1 MYVTRVTLLSAVSIV
16 NHRSIEGVRM
26 ATSTTTDVP
35 APVTSAAHDKRLFVW
50 AFIGLLMSMLLAALD
65 QTIVSTAL
73 PSIVGEL
80 NGLDHIAWVI
90 TAYLLAA
97 TIGLP
102 IYGKAG
108 DLYGRKPVLI
118 FAIVTFL
125 VGSVLAGMATSMLQL
140 IIFRAIQ
147 GVGGGGL
154 MIGAQAIIADLVP
167 PRERGKYMGLMGA
180 VFGLSSVAG
189 PLIGGFF
196 TDSVGWRWIFYINI
210 PLGLLALTTVIFA
223 LHLPK
228 RQLAKPHID
237 VAGMVLVVIFST
249 AAVFTT
255 SWAGTT
261 YAWAS
266 PQILGLLAGL
276 VVTAFLFVLVERRA
290 QEPIMP
296 LSLFRLRNFNLPAL
310 AGVTVGVAMFST
322 IAYLPTYLQMVEGV
336 SATMSGL
343 MLIPM
348 TAGMLTSTISTG
360 RLISKTGRYKIFLI
374 IGPIIGAA
382 GLAMLSTIAAGTPY
396 WFIAVGMFVVG
407 LGVGCSMQN
416 LVLVVQ
422 NDVPHSIVGVATSS
436 VAYFRQIGASVG
448 IAVFGSLFVSR
459 LVDAFAS
466 MPRGPGGA
474 PGVNPGEVR
483 SLTPKVLAQLPAPAQ
498 AAIADAFAT
507 ALPPLFLYGVPVML
521 VGLVLVLF
529 IREHDL
535 RTAIEH

>member
-1 MYVTRVTLLSAVSIV
+1 MS
-16 NHRSIEGVRM
+16 
-26 ATSTTTDVP
+26 TSPTTAAP
-35 APVTSAAHDKRLFVW
+35 APPMTAAHDRRLFIW
-50 AFIGLLMSMLLAALD
+50 AFVGLLMSMLLAALD

-125 VGSVLAGMATSMLQL
+125 VGSILAGMATSMLQL

-210 PLGLLALTTVIFA
+210 PLGLLALATVVFA
-223 LHLPK
+223 LHLP
-228 RQLAKPHID
+228 RRERSTQPVD
-237 VAGMVLVVIFST
+237 VAGMALIVLFSA
-249 AAVFTT
+249 AAVFAT

-266 PQILGLLAGL
+266 PQIIGLLVGL
-276 VVTAFLFVLVERRA
+276 VVTAALFVLVERRA
-290 QEPIMP
+290 VEPIMP

-310 AGVTVGVAMFST
+310 GGVAVGIAMFST
-322 IAYLPTYLQMVEGV
+322 IAYLPTYLQMVDGA

-348 TAGMLTSTISTG
+348 TAGMLTSTIGTG
-360 RLISKTGRYKIFLI
+360 RLISATGRYKLWLI
-374 IGPIIGAA
+374 LGPIIGAV
-382 GLAMLSTIAAGTPY
+382 GLAMLSTIDAATPY
-396 WFIAVGMFVVG
+396 WFTGAGMFILG

-422 NDVPHSIVGVATSS
+422 NDVPHRIVGVATSS

-459 LVDAFAS
+459 LTDAFAA
-466 MPRGPGGA
+466 MPRGPSGA
-474 PGVNPGEVR
+474 PGVDPGEVR
-483 SLTPKVLAQLPAPAQ
+483 SLTPQVLASLPAPVR

-521 VGLVLVLF
+521 VGLLLALF
-529 IREHDL
+529 IKEHPL

>member
-1 MYVTRVTLLSAVSIV
+1 MRTSNTAEASAP
-16 NHRSIEGVRM
+16 
-26 ATSTTTDVP
+26 ATTAV
-35 APVTSAAHDKRLFVW
+35 HDRRLFIW
-50 AFIGLLMSMLLAALD
+50 AFVGLLLSMLLAALD

-118 FAIVTFL
+118 FAIITFL
-125 VGSVLAGMATSMLQL
+125 VGSILAGMATNMTQL

-147 GVGGGGL
+147 GIGGGGL

-196 TDSVGWRWIFYINI
+196 TDSIGWRWIFYINI
-210 PLGLLALTTVIFA
+210 PLGVLALATVVFA
-223 LHLPK
+223 LHLP
-228 RQLAKPHID
+228 RRERSTQPVD
-237 VAGMVLVVIFST
+237 VAGMALIVLFSA
-249 AAVFTT
+249 AAVFAT

-261 YAWAS
+261 YDWAS
-266 PQILGLLAGL
+266 PQIIGLLVGL
-276 VVTAFLFVLVERRA
+276 VVTAALFVLVERRA
-290 QEPIMP
+290 VEPIMP
-296 LSLFRLRNFNLPAL
+296 LSLFQLRNFNLPAL
-310 AGVTVGVAMFST
+310 AGVTVGIAMFST
-322 IAYLPTYLQMVEGV
+322 IAYLPTYLQMVNGV

-348 TAGMLTSTISTG
+348 TAGMLTSTIGTG
-360 RLISKTGRYKIFLI
+360 RLISATGRYKIWLVL
-374 IGPIIGAA
+374 GPVIGAV
-382 GLAMLSTIAAGTPY
+382 GLALLSTIDAATPY
-396 WFIAVGMFVVG
+396 WVIAAGMFIVG

-416 LVLVVQ
+416 LMLVVQ
-422 NDVPHSIVGVATSS
+422 NDVPHRIVGVATSS

-448 IAVFGSLFVSR
+448 IAVVGSLFVHR
-459 LVDAFAS
+459 LIDAFAA
-466 MPRGPGGA
+466 MPRNPSGRPA
-474 PGVNPGEVR
+474 VDPGEVR
-483 SLTPKVLAQLPAPAQ
+483 SLTPQVLASLPAPTR

-507 ALPPLFLYGVPVML
+507 ALPPLFQDGGPGMMVGVV
-521 VGLVLVLF
+521 VALF
-529 IREHDL
+529 IKERPL
-535 RTAIEH
+535 RTANDH

>member
-1 MYVTRVTLLSAVSIV
+1 MSTSKTTA
-16 NHRSIEGVRM
+16 EPA
-26 ATSTTTDVP
+26 ATH
-35 APVTSAAHDKRLFVW
+35 APGHDRRQFVW

-118 FAIVTFL
+118 FAIITFL
-125 VGSVLAGMATSMLQL
+125 VGSILSGTADSMMQL
-140 IIFRAIQ
+140 IIFRAVQ
-147 GVGGGGL
+147 GIGGGGL

-196 TDSVGWRWIFYINI
+196 TDSIGWRWIFYINI
-210 PLGLLALTTVIFA
+210 PLGLLALATVIFA
-223 LHLPK
+223 LHLPISD
-228 RQLAKPHID
+228 RPKPRID
-237 VAGMVLVVIFST
+237 VAGMALIIVFST

-261 YAWAS
+261 YAWDS
-266 PQILGLLAGL
+266 PQIIGLLMGL
-276 VVTAFLFVLVERRA
+276 VVTAGLFVLVERKA
-290 QEPIMP
+290 VEPIMP
-296 LSLFRLRNFNLPAL
+296 LSLFKLRNFNFPAL
-310 AGVTVGVAMFST
+310 AGVTVGIAMFST
-322 IAYLPTYLQMVEGV
+322 IAYLPTYLQMVNGV

-348 TAGMLTSTISTG
+348 TAGMLTSTIGTG
-360 RLISKTGRYKIFLI
+360 RLISATGRYKFWLVV
-374 IGPIIGAA
+374 GPIVGAV
-382 GLAMLSTIAAGTPY
+382 GLALLSTIHVGTPY
-396 WFIAVGMFVVG
+396 WFTGLGMFIIG
-407 LGVGCSMQN
+407 FGVGCSMQN
-416 LVLVVQ
+416 LVLIVQ
-422 NDVPHSIVGVATSS
+422 NDVPHRIVGVATSS
-436 VAYFRQIGASVG
+436 AAYFRQIGASIG

-459 LVDAFAS
+459 LTDAFAS
-466 MPRGPGGA
+466 MPKGPAGA
-474 PGVNPGEVR
+474 PGIDPSEVR
-483 SLTPKVLAQLPAPAQ
+483 SLTPQILASLPAPAR
-498 AAIADAFAT
+498 AAIAEAFAT

-521 VGLVLVLF
+521 VGLVLAVF
-529 IREHDL
+529 IKEHPL
-535 RTAIEH
+535 RTAIER